1 MYVDKDRLIL
11 FVCFSFTYGL
21 QNQTGKSFDWQRE
34 RNVFYRLTY
43 GYGLWLPETVEKK
56 RNQVNKQK

>member
-11 FVCFSFTYGL
+11 FVRFSFTYGL

-34 RNVFYRLTY
+34 RNVFTGLLTDI
-43 GYGLWLPETVEKK
+43 GYG
-56 RNQVNKQK
+56 